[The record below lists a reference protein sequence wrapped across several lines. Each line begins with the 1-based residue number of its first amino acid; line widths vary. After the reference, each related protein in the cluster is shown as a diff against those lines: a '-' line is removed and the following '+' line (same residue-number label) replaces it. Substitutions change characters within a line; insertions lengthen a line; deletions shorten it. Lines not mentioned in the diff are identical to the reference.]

1 MNARIDAMI
10 EKYRPEEDKKK
21 YGYTAFVKPIRDT
34 YRNYESVERM
44 RNIMT
49 VLGLAILF
57 IAALNYVLISISSLT
72 YRAKAV
78 GVHKCNGASG
88 GKIFG
93 MFLLETGIIIAA
105 ALLLM
110 TLVLLNFREFLE
122 DTAAAKLS
130 LLRNVSGFR

>member
-1 MNARIDAMI
+1 
-10 EKYRPEEDKKK
+10 
-21 YGYTAFVKPIRDT
+21 
-34 YRNYESVERM
+34 M

-57 IAALNYVLISISSLT
+57 HCGAELRADFHFLTT

-78 GVHKCNGASG
+78 VHKCNGASG

-105 ALLLM
+105 ALP
-110 TLVLLNFREFLE
+110 
-122 DTAAAKLS
+122 
-130 LLRNVSGFR
+130 